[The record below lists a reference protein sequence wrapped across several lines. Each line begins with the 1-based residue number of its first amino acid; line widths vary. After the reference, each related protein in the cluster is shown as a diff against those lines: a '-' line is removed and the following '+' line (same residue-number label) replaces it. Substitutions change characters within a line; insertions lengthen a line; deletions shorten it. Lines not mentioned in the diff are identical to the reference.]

1 LGKKSWVFFKK
12 YVGIKLERLF
22 VGLGTNAKTLLYGA
36 DNDEYFAMLFG
47 SKDCL
52 EETEIGA
59 ESSRKS

>member
-1 LGKKSWVFFKK
+1 
-12 YVGIKLERLF
+12 VGIKLERLF